1 MITLTT
7 TERGQLTI
15 RKEVLRHLGIEAGG
29 KIELDLLPNGKVEM
43 RAPQRKG
50 TIQDFLGSLS
60 TKSTKIAS
68 LEEIKEAT
76 EKSWS
81 GQR

>member
-15 RKEVLRHLGIEAGG
+15 RKEVLRHLGIEPGG

-43 RAPQRKG
+43 RAPKG
-50 TIQDFLGSLS
+50 KFSMAEVMDHFSRNTYPY
-60 TKSTKIAS
+60 AS
-68 LEEIKEAT
+68 DEEIKEAI
-76 EKSWS
+76 ERGWA
-81 GQR
+81 GER